1 MSDLST
7 VAGLLENAATGSGL
21 VSVLAG
27 GCEEVRVAELWRRSE
42 RAAAWFLE
50 TVGRDG
56 AVGLLMETSLDCL
69 VSLLGAWR
77 AGVTTASCTGEASW
91 LSRPSCG

>member
-7 VAGLLENAATGSGL
+7 VAGLLENAATGDGV

-27 GCEEVRVAELWRRSE
+27 EREEVGIGELWRRSE
-42 RAAAWFLE
+42 HAAAWFLE
-50 TVGRDG
+50 AVGRDG

-77 AGVTTASCTGEASW
+77 AGVAV
-91 LSRPSCG
+91 